1 MWIRGQTTDIQ
12 PEKYQDLFSH
22 CIGELELLLN
32 ALIKKNADFSKEEFI
47 LAMMKK
53 INDTVA
59 EFKGSL
65 HLLNF
70 RGSAD
75 VLNMVDA
82 QLGDLQILDSDGGL
96 YLCVQSD
103 EEDIKWRRVLCEGEL
118 DDRFYTKDE
127 FDQKYVENTQIV
139 SSLIDE
145 RLDFTLSQSEDI
157 FISKAEADER
167 LSSAFEYRNAIISAN
182 NFVAEQQQKVDDWK
196 ADYDEALFSI
206 QNLPTEVSSFLDRQ
220 QNIINDSLTNLYD
233 RISDVISQMSGSINS
248 SQTLLNLIQEE
259 VAILS
264 TAYLKAKA
272 GQQKV
277 LGEKRIL

>member
-1 MWIRGQTTDIQ
+1 M
-12 PEKYQDLFSH
+12 
-22 CIGELELLLN
+22 ELLLN

-47 LAMMKK
+47 LAMMKE
-53 INDTVA
+53 INDAVA

-96 YLCVQSD
+96 YLCIQSD

-139 SSLIDE
+139 SSLVDE

-157 FISKAEADER
+157 FVSKAEADER

-196 ADYDEALFSI
+196 ANYDEALFSI

-233 RISDVISQMSGSINS
+233 RIGDAISQMSGSVNS